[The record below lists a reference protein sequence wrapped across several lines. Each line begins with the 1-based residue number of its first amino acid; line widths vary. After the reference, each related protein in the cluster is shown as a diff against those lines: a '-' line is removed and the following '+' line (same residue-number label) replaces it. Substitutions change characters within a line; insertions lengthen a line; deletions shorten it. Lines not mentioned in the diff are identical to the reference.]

1 MRYPLCC
8 NEAEVDHVA
17 PRTKNA
23 KKKAANAPLRDL
35 SRDLVPIYLQLITI
49 FRRFIVSG
57 QWPLNEQVPTLDELS
72 AQFGVARATVRQ
84 AIGFLEQEGLV
95 ARYRRHGTFVIA
107 KPQRESWYTIPTD
120 WKGALAAHDALVAEW
135 LECKRAGTPPKPY
148 HPGAELASAYQILRR
163 RYRHD
168 GAPLLLET
176 AHLDAVLYRA
186 IGMERLRK
194 TPTLKLL
201 DTVSRAKIARV
212 EQSIYVGA
220 SDGETSVALAIPL
233 NAPIA
238 VVRQTVCNRENGILY
253 ESEAFYRG
261 DSVRVIERMKVGG

>member
-1 MRYPLCC
+1 VPS
-8 NEAEVDHVA
+8 
-17 PRTKNA
+17 RTKVP
-23 KKKAANAPLRDL
+23 KRKGSSAPLRDL

-49 FRRFIVSG
+49 FRRFIASG

-107 KPQRESWYTIPTD
+107 KPQRDSWYTIPTD

-135 LECKRAGTPPKPY
+135 IECKRAGTPPKPY
-148 HPGAELASAYQILRR
+148 HSGAELGPAYQLIRR

-176 AHLDAVLYRA
+176 VHLDMALYRS

-194 TPTLKLL
+194 VPTLKLL
-201 DTVSRAKIARV
+201 NAAPRVKIARV

-220 SDGETSVALAIPL
+220 SDGETCVALAIPL

-238 VVRQTVCNRENGILY
+238 VVRQTICSRESAILY

>member
-1 MRYPLCC
+1 
-8 NEAEVDHVA
+8 VA
-17 PRTKNA
+17 LRTKTR
-23 KKKAANAPLRDL
+23 KRKATTAPLRDL

-107 KPQRESWYTIPTD
+107 RPQRESWYTIPTD

-135 LECKRAGTPPKPY
+135 LECRRAGALPKPY
-148 HPGAELASAYQILRR
+148 HAGAELGRAYQLIRR
-163 RYRHD
+163 RYRHE

-176 AHLDAVLYRA
+176 AYLDVGLYRA
-186 IGMERLRK
+186 IGLERLRK
-194 TPTLKLL
+194 SSTLKLL
-201 DTVSRAKIARV
+201 DASRARIARA

-238 VVRQTVCNRENGILY
+238 VVRQTVCDRESKLLY
-253 ESEAFYRG
+253 GSEAFYRG

>member
-1 MRYPLCC
+1 
-8 NEAEVDHVA
+8 VA
-17 PRTKNA
+17 PRTK
-23 KKKAANAPLRDL
+23 KPKRKASNAPLRDL
-35 SRDLVPIYLQLITI
+35 SRDLVPIYLQLISI

-107 KPQRESWYTIPTD
+107 KPQRDSWYTIPTD
-120 WKGALAAHDALVAEW
+120 WKGALAAHDALTAEW
-135 LECKRAGTPPKPY
+135 LECKRATALPKPY
-148 HPGAELASAYQILRR
+148 HAGAELRPAYQLMRR

-168 GAPLLLET
+168 GVPLLLET
-176 AHLDAVLYRA
+176 AHLDVGLYRA
-186 IGMERLRK
+186 VGMERLRK
-194 TPTLKLL
+194 ASTLKLL
-201 DTVSRAKIARV
+201 DTLSRSKIGRV

-238 VVRQTVCNRENGILY
+238 VVRQTVCDRDSAILY